1 MKPLDEKKVWAKE
14 ILARDHRL
22 AVMMMIQQ
30 QIDTV
35 QGLMERHQE
44 LVKQPLHYNMCAGLL
59 DQLKAHAFAAVNE
72 GSAAAPIKPDGAGT
86 PYFQFPSSE
95 FGL

>member
-14 ILARDHRL
+14 IMARDHRL

-30 QIDTV
+30 QIDVV

-44 LVKQPLHYNMCAGLL
+44 LVNAPLHYNMCAGLL
-59 DQLKAHAFAAVNE
+59 DQLKTHSIAAFNNSGAT
-72 GSAAAPIKPDGAGT
+72 APETPDGVKT
-86 PYFQFPSSE
+86 TYFQFPTSE